1 MRVNHN
7 SKGRDTL
14 RVAIAGLDRAEG
26 KVGWFPSAVYPT
38 GEPVAG
44 VAYVQEFGR
53 YARPFMRPTVTE
65 KQKDW
70 AAQAAQVSK
79 DALRGKVAPQHLM
92 EAVCLAAEGAI
103 RRTISRITAPPLKE
117 STIAARKRGMA
128 NKGVGA
134 TKGIEKP
141 LVHTG
146 LLITTLTSQV
156 GKK

>member
-1 MRVNHN
+1 VQIRRS
-7 SKGRDTL
+7 SKGREAL
-14 RVAIAGLDRAEG
+14 SVAIAGLNKAEG
-26 KVGWFPSAVYPT
+26 KVGWFPSAVYPS

-70 AAQAAQVSK
+70 ATQAAQVSK
-79 DALRGKVAPQHLM
+79 DALRGKVAPAHLM

-103 RRTISRITAPPLKE
+103 RRTISRVTSPPLKE
-117 STIAARKRGMA
+117 STIAARKRALA
-128 NKGVGA
+128 NKGVNVKA
-134 TKGIEKP
+134 GIAKP

-146 LLITTLTSQV
+146 LMITSLTSQT